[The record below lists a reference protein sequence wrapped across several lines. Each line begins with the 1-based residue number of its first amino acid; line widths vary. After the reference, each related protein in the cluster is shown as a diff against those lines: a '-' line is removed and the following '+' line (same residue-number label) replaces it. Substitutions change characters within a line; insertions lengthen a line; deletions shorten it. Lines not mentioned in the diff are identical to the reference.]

1 MFSDRPALNLGG
13 KNVRLLLLVA
23 RPVRT
28 LYVCSTHVD
37 SGITQTLGRKQVLP
51 STMTDS
57 TTAIVLSSP
66 PPVQLKL
73 QYFGCPKPVSN

>member
-13 KNVRLLLLVA
+13 TNVRLLLLAERCSVTPLKRVCCFFFVA

-37 SGITQTLGRKQVLP
+37 SGITQTLGRQ
-51 STMTDS
+51 
-57 TTAIVLSSP
+57 
-66 PPVQLKL
+66 
-73 QYFGCPKPVSN
+73 